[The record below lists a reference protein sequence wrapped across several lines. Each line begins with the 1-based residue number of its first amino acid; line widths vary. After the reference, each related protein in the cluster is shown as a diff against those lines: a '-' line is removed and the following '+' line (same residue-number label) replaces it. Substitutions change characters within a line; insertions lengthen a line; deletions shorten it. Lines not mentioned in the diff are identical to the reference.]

1 MFLTITLCLL
11 PMMLGAAYI
20 NWAVHESDKIVEKQ
34 VKERY
39 IRREVIQSPLLI
51 PGPQWQ
57 VKTRVEPW
65 EYSLVRGCR
74 KYTALVVKI
83 ERKGSVAVTIGDV
96 DASDA
101 GAEEK
106 VRSLVLQADSRCA
119 FMNAQE
125 VR

>member
-11 PMMLGAAYI
+11 P
-20 NWAVHESDKIVEKQ
+20 
-34 VKERY
+34 
-39 IRREVIQSPLLI
+39 
-51 PGPQWQ
+51 
-57 VKTRVEPW
+57 
-65 EYSLVRGCR
+65 
-74 KYTALVVKI
+74 
-83 ERKGSVAVTIGDV
+83 DV

-101 GAEEK
+101 GAKEK